1 MGQVVKQEKNNR
13 LSLGSKPGALM
24 LLFLQ
29 ACEFR
34 IRVSLLKTMNKLS
47 EYLEIALAVHAA
59 ASIICALTPTRKDDD
74 ILGAIYK
81 VLEFLALNI
90 GRTKDR

>member
-1 MGQVVKQEKNNR
+1 MGTKRRTLVF
-13 LSLGSKPGALM
+13 
-24 LLFLQ
+24 LFLQ

-34 IRVSLLKTMNKLS
+34 IRVSLLKTMSKLTD
-47 EYLEIALAVHAA
+47 YLEIALAVHAA

-74 ILGAIYK
+74 LLGRIYK

-90 GRTKDR
+90 GRAKDR

>member
-1 MGQVVKQEKNNR
+1 MGAKQR
-13 LSLGSKPGALM
+13 TFVF
-24 LLFLQ
+24 LFLQ

-34 IRVSLLKTMNKLS
+34 IRVSLPKDMNKLT

-74 ILGAIYK
+74 ILGRIYK